1 MRSIRAQ
8 DRCSVS
14 TQSPLH
20 LVPSE
25 KCHLK
30 RFRGVH
36 VLVGKCMSLAKC
48 YLKRWIPRLIES
60 EDVVGMGSTVTAV
73 MLHLASWQK
82 KWAKENHSPAEVVQ
96 MGFPHMENTHTHSS
110 PVGSWE
116 SNKMKV
122 RFLFWITVFNSYYCS
137 WTEEGLFGRATLLLS
152 SISSS
157 TFARR
162 LSLSWISRVQDIR
175 WAWGGAQLGSALLFA
190 FAWVAACSWRLP
202 RRVPASSAALEVRL
216 VKSRWFLTPLNKMM
230 GRQLF
235 SFSPC
240 TGAHCSHVASSLIS
254 AYKWFG
260 ACWGAGTSTGE
271 AWNGILSS
279 TSSLGL
285 C

>member
-1 MRSIRAQ
+1 MQEVTVTLSDSLCTLFGVINAFKVGDLCLGQAHCSFINSFGFVQVLPKQSWVTCETEQLKTAALQDSFYEHWVHPFKASCVAFETFTHGIRAWG
-8 DRCSVS
+8 RCSVS

-116 SNKMKV
+116 SKKKMKV
-122 RFLFWITVFNSYYCS
+122 RFLFWITVFSSYYFS
-137 WTEEGLFGRATLLLS
+137 WIEEGLFGKATLLLS

-157 TFARR
+157 TVASR
-162 LSLSWISRVQDIR
+162 LSLSWISHVQGIG

-190 FAWVAACSWRLP
+190 FAWVAACS
-202 RRVPASSAALEVRL
+202 
-216 VKSRWFLTPLNKMM
+216 
-230 GRQLF
+230 
-235 SFSPC
+235 
-240 TGAHCSHVASSLIS
+240 
-254 AYKWFG
+254 
-260 ACWGAGTSTGE
+260 
-271 AWNGILSS
+271 
-279 TSSLGL
+279 
-285 C
+285 